1 MKTIKLTMLALLLVM
16 LPSLLMAQL
25 QRSEQ
30 FKQNYKL
37 QEVVILSR
45 HNIRSP
51 LSTNGL
57 SLIHI

>member
-30 FKQNYKL
+30 FKQKIMNFQFLKL
-37 QEVVILSR
+37 VSKSNSNPQKIILSYE
-45 HNIRSP
+45 NY
-51 LSTNGL
+51 
-57 SLIHI
+57 